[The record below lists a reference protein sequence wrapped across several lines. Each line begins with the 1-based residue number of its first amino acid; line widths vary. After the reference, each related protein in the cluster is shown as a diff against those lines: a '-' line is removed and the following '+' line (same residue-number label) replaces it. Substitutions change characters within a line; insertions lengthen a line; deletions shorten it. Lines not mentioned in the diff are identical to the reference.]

1 MEQEFNKN
9 LIYGN
14 FRSMPNEA
22 FPIDCETLS
31 ALQNNTQKIAAIAK
45 LAGGNLILSGCKPNG
60 TRRTEG
66 YVYVDNGLTGE
77 ILYHPDQL
85 RDDIYCHIDDKTTV
99 SVRADGID
107 FVDAYTIRY
116 LKEGAAGTPIR
127 WETFLDLSKVSNAAL
142 KNALTA
148 LQQSLQ
154 TEITARQNAVTAE
167 KTARENADANE
178 KAARENADANEKA
191 ARENAD
197 ANEKTA
203 RLNADATLQNQI
215 NALKTNTSLVFVK
228 GMIIMWSGAANQIPS
243 GWTLCNGQN
252 GTPPLQDRF
261 IVAAGSKYSQGTSGG
276 REKHSHS
283 GSFTLKASDIPAHRH
298 RFSGDDR
305 MSNGQYTT
313 RYGSGRNQAG
323 SDGSAEGWDHLTDYY
338 IYDSNGNYAT
348 MLSSRTKYYTT
359 DETSSL
365 PPYYALCFIMKL

>member
-1 MEQEFNKN
+1 MEQEFSKN

-85 RDDIYCHIDDKTTV
+85 RDDIYCHIDDKTTET
-99 SVRADGID
+99 VRADGID

-154 TEITARQNAVTAE
+154 SEITARQNAVTAE
-167 KTARENADANE
+167 KTARENADASTLASAKSYTDSKVSSEASTRQTGDNNTLASA
-178 KAARENADANEKA
+178 KAYTDSKVSSEASTRQTGDNNTLANAKAYTDTKVSTETSARQTGDSNTLADAKVYTDSVFGAMNVETDNYGAYVHAFKQG
-191 ARENAD
+191 RIVYLDIHGLPLSNRKD
-197 ANEKTA
+197 GKHK
-203 RLNADATLQNQI
+203 I
-215 NALKTNTSLVFVK
+215 HISLFSRFYPK
-228 GMIIMWSGAANQIPS
+228 
-243 GWTLCNGQN
+243 NGYN
-252 GTPPLQDRF
+252 GVGFHT
-261 IVAAGSKYSQGTSGG
+261 
-276 REKHSHS
+276 
-283 GSFTLKASDIPAHRH
+283 
-298 RFSGDDR
+298 
-305 MSNGQYTT
+305 
-313 RYGSGRNQAG
+313 
-323 SDGSAEGWDHLTDYY
+323 
-338 IYDSNGNYAT
+338 NGN
-348 MLSSRTKYYTT
+348 LSGI
-359 DETSSL
+359 DNGNNLL
-365 PPYYALCFIMKL
+365 PFSISEYGELVVVNPGNVSAIWASACYLSKE

>member
-85 RDDIYCHIDDKTTV
+85 RDDIYCHIDDKTTET
-99 SVRADGID
+99 VRADGID

-142 KNALTA
+142 KNALTT
-148 LQQSLQ
+148 LQQSLE

-167 KTARENADANE
+167 KT
-178 KAARENADANEKA
+178 ARENADANEKA

-243 GWTLCNGQN
+243 GWALCNGQN

-261 IVAAGSKYSQGTSGG
+261 IVGAGGSYPVGKSLGSTTHY
-276 REKHSHS
+276 HS
-283 GSFTLKASDIPAHRH
+283 GSFVLNASDLPKHRH

-305 MSNGQYTT
+305 MGHNQ
-313 RYGSGRNQAG
+313 GSSAIKKYDNSSPDVG
-323 SDGSAEGWDHLTDYY
+323 SDGTGAGCQWLTGDS
-338 IYDSNGNYAT
+338 IFKSNGEVAGI
-348 MLSSRTKYYTT
+348 SDSVTKPFKTN
-359 DETSSL
+359 SASNL